1 MKCCASPTISTAA
14 EAMPSREFNGPQTVR
29 DVTDALLFREILR
42 PLAAALGPVG
52 DCVLGDVAA
61 SLFVRRSR

>member
-1 MKCCASPTISTAA
+1 
-14 EAMPSREFNGPQTVR
+14 MPSREFNGPQTVR